1 MLKLTGN
8 TIPKYVKQFFIYIL
22 YDIYIVLFVYI
33 YLTGVTEEE
42 YDAEP
47 LSINS
52 YNEADDDDA
61 NLIRA

>member
-1 MLKLTGN
+1 M
-8 TIPKYVKQFFIYIL
+8 IFIL
-22 YDIYIVLFVYI
+22 YYLYV

-61 NLIRA
+61 NLIRAWVST